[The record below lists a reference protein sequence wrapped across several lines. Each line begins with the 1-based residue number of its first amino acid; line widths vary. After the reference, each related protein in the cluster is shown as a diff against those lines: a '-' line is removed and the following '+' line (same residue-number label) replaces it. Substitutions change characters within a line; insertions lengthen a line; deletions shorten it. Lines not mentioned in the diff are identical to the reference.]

1 MTGPTIDAP
10 SRRRVNPF
18 AAAIVVGLLV
28 MWGYVVY
35 LAFFVGRADS
45 PDKIDEVMF
54 VTEAEARCAEALS
67 FVETLPLPET
77 QAGDPVG
84 RADTVESATA
94 EFDDMA
100 GDLRVLADRL
110 VADPE
115 SADIVG
121 LWLNDWDTVVAD
133 RFDYASRLRVDPEAR
148 LLVTP
153 GPNGRQV
160 SLQVDE
166 FAGTNDMPSCKHP
179 LDA

>member
-1 MTGPTIDAP
+1 MTDPTIEATR
-10 SRRRVNPF
+10 RRRVNPF
-18 AAAIVVGLLV
+18 VAVIVVALLA

-45 PDKIDEVMF
+45 PDKIDEPAF
-54 VTEAEARCAEALS
+54 VSEAETRCAEALS
-67 FVETLPLPET
+67 IVETLPLPET
-77 QAGDPVG
+77 QVGDPTG
-84 RADTVESATA
+84 RADTIEAATA
-94 EFDDMA
+94 EFDDMV
-100 GDLRVLADRL
+100 GDLRVLTDRL
-110 VADPE
+110 VVDPE
-115 SADIVG
+115 SARIVG

-133 RFDYASRLRVDPEAR
+133 RFDYATRLRVDPEAR